1 MNHREVAVDKPNINV
16 GILGWGTVGTGV
28 SKILLNRSD
37 LIFQNTGIQLSLIKI
52 AKRTLPAARSGVKL
66 PVGCLTT
73 NPAEIVENPE
83 VDIVVELMGGIDD
96 TRRLITQAIR
106 NGKHIVTAN
115 KALLAEHGFELFQL
129 ADTHNVSLNFEAS
142 AAGGIP
148 IIKILRESFAAN
160 RIHSIYG
167 IINGTCNYILTQMH
181 ESDVDFGEVL
191 KDAQAKGYAE
201 ADPTFDVEGVDAA
214 HKLTLLT
221 SLGYGF
227 AMPMEQI
234 YVEGITNITPN
245 EIQYARELGYVIKLL
260 AIAKLN
266 GDRVEAR
273 VHPTL
278 VPARSMLANVGGAF
292 NTVCVIGDAVG
303 PTLFYG
309 QGAGEMPTASA
320 VVADIIDAAKSISGK
335 VSSQVPRGWLSES
348 QANIS
353 LCPIDDIE
361 TRYYVRLVVLDQP
374 GVLAQISSV
383 LGKYRISIASVIQK
397 EHHETND
404 TASIVMMTHK
414 AVEKN
419 MQMAI
424 QAIDALDVV
433 RDGRRLIRIEEEVA
447 F

>member
-1 MNHREVAVDKPNINV
+1 MDKSSINV
-16 GILGWGTVGTGV
+16 GLLGWGTVGTGV
-28 SKILLNRSD
+28 SKILLNQSD
-37 LIFQNTGIQLSLIKI
+37 LISENTGIQLELTKI
-52 AKRTLPAARSGVKL
+52 AKRTLPASRPGVKL
-66 PVGCLTT
+66 PTGCLTT
-73 NPAEIVENPE
+73 DPGEIVDNPE
-83 VDIVVELMGGIDD
+83 VDIVVELMGGTGDA
-96 TRRLITQAIR
+96 RRLVTQAIR

-148 IIKILRESFAAN
+148 IIKTLRESFAAN

-167 IINGTCNYILTQMH
+167 IINGTCNYILTEMH
-181 ESDVDFGEVL
+181 ESEVDFDDVL

-201 ADPTFDVEGVDAA
+201 ADPTFDVEGIDAA

-221 SLGYGF
+221 SLAYGF
-227 AMPMEQI
+227 AMPMKQV
-234 YVEGITNITPN
+234 YTEGITNITPN
-245 EIQYARELGYVIKLL
+245 DIQYARELGYVIKLL

-266 GDRVEAR
+266 QDRVEAR
-273 VHPTL
+273 VHSTL

-335 VSSQVPRGWLSES
+335 ARAQVPRGWLSGS
-348 QANIS
+348 QADIS
-353 LCPIDDIE
+353 LCPIDDVE
-361 TRYYVRLVVLDQP
+361 TRYYVRLVVQDQP
-374 GVLAQISSV
+374 GVLAQVSSI
-383 LGKYRISIASVIQK
+383 LGKHRISIASVIQK
-397 EHHETND
+397 ERHEIDD
-404 TASIVMMTHK
+404 TASIVMVTHK

-419 MQMAI
+419 MQTAI
-424 QAIDALDVV
+424 REIDALDVV
-433 RDGRRLIRIEEEVA
+433 KGGCRLIRIEEEVA

>member
-1 MNHREVAVDKPNINV
+1 MDNVSINV
-16 GILGWGTVGTGV
+16 GLLGWGTVGTGV
-28 SKILLNRSD
+28 SKILLNQSN
-37 LIFQNTGIQLSLIKI
+37 LIEQNAGIQLRLIKI
-52 AKRTLPAARSGVKL
+52 AKRTLPASRPGVEL
-66 PVGCLTT
+66 DAACLTT
-73 NPAEIVENPE
+73 DPTEIVENPE
-83 VDIVVELMGGIDD
+83 IDIVVELMGGTDEA
-96 TRRLITQAIR
+96 RLLVAQAIR
-106 NGKHIVTAN
+106 NGKHVVTAN
-115 KALLAEHGFELFQL
+115 KALLAAHGFELFQL
-129 ADTHNVSLNFEAS
+129 ADKHNVSLNFEAS

-148 IIKILRESFAAN
+148 IIKTLRESFAAN

-167 IINGTCNYILTQMH
+167 IINGTCNYILTEMH
-181 ESDVDFGEVL
+181 ENEVDFDEVL
-191 KDAQAKGYAE
+191 KEAQAKGYAE
-201 ADPTFDVEGVDAA
+201 ADPTFDIEGIDAA

-221 SLGYGF
+221 SLAYGF
-227 AMPMEQI
+227 AMPMEGV
-234 YVEGITNITPN
+234 YTEGITHITPN

-266 GDRVEAR
+266 QDRVETR

-278 VPARSMLANVGGAF
+278 VPVRSMLANVGGAF

-335 VSSQVPRGWLSES
+335 LRSQVPRGWLSGS

-353 LCPIDDIE
+353 LCPIDDVQ
-361 TRYYVRLVVLDQP
+361 TRYYVRLVVLDRS
-374 GVLAQISSV
+374 GVLAQISTI
-383 LGKYRISIASVIQK
+383 LGEHRISIASVIQK
-397 EHHETND
+397 ERHEIDD
-404 TASIVMMTHK
+404 TASIVLVTHK

-424 QAIDALDVV
+424 REIDTLDVV
-433 RDGRRLIRIEEEVA
+433 KGTSRLIRIEEEVA